1 MGFGPCFKPTTMN
14 DQITLDHPSC
24 HPVKGWFRA
33 TGEWEASDDVLIH
46 LIATGRGN
54 GIGID
59 WDYQVQ
65 HVELFEGDRQ
75 IATSTHLPVYLRNEV
90 MGVDWNDGEPTDKSS
105 MSILWM
111 LGVAYCWAMKS
122 AEDWANK
129 NAEGIAE

>member
-1 MGFGPCFKPTTMN
+1 MN

-46 LIATGRGN
+46 LVATGRGN

-59 WDYQVQ
+59 WDYDAWSV
-65 HVELFEGDRQ
+65 D
-75 IATSTHLPVYLRNEV
+75 IADTATATRFSDGTF
-90 MGVDWNDGEPTDKSS
+90 GGIDWTNSDGEPSDLRFMAT
-105 MSILWM
+105 LWM

-129 NAEGIAE
+129 NAEGLAQ

>member
-1 MGFGPCFKPTTMN
+1 MN

-59 WDYQVQ
+59 WDYEIEG
-65 HVELFEGDRQ
+65 VELYEGDEHHFSAYPRMGTALERGIDWKTSQLREISRQ
-75 IATSTHLPVYLRNEV
+75 SA
-90 MGVDWNDGEPTDKSS
+90 
-105 MSILWM
+105 LWM

>member
-1 MGFGPCFKPTTMN
+1 MN

-24 HPVKGWFRA
+24 HAVKGWFRA

-46 LIATGRGN
+46 LVATGRGN

-59 WDYQVQ
+59 WDYEIGQVDLYEEDQ
-65 HVELFEGDRQ
+65 QVATVYAEGANPLWVNKTASRSWLTGKPLSE
-75 IATSTHLPVYLRNEV
+75 TS
-90 MGVDWNDGEPTDKSS
+90 KF
-105 MSILWM
+105 WM
-111 LGVAYCWAMKS
+111 LGIAYCWAMKS

>member
-1 MGFGPCFKPTTMN
+1 MN

-46 LIATGRGN
+46 LVATGRGN

-59 WDYQVQ
+59 WDYEVTS
-65 HVELFEGDRQ
+65 VDLYEGEEQ
-75 IATSTHLPVYLRNEV
+75 LASVYNKGSNPLWTNATASRNWPK
-90 MGVDWNDGEPTDKSS
+90 GKSLS
-105 MSILWM
+105 YTSAFWM

-129 NAEGIAE
+129 NAEAIPE